1 MLSSPARASLEGA
14 PWGASLDSLRKT
26 FPGGR
31 VSSGEADEVIYAVER
46 HLYEHRAKVSMTVA
60 REKGL
65 VSVSVRFFLDNPT
78 AAKANDTPARQES
91 TLDPPSLATRS
102 HVESFDPAKFV
113 AAADVTEPGP
123 VAPEVAQ
130 KALDQLAG
138 QLTRKDGP
146 PLFIKKKGGQWFER
160 DGVVFLAI
168 VDDILTLGYRPD
180 EPVTRA
186 LRIGYSDTRWGQSLA
201 SARKLYPNG
210 YVNPMQNGDTVY
222 SVVRTIAGFENA
234 VVRFTFAPGKALSS
248 VTVFFPKVGTSYDL
262 VKDEFVPMNDTEK
275 VRAFSQVRSQLISKY
290 GNPTLDEPD
299 AASWGTGEVF
309 LTVVE
314 GGVGIAYTRPGPRT
328 SSGL

>member
-1 MLSSPARASLEGA
+1 MSQHVLAVVLGLPLLLSSPARASLEGA

-31 VSSGEADEVIYAVER
+31 VSAGEADEVIYAAER
-46 HLYEHRAKVSMTVA
+46 RLYEHRAKVSMTVA
-60 REKGL
+60 RGKGL
-65 VSVSVRFFLDNPT
+65 VSVSVRLFLDDPT
-78 AAKANDTPARQES
+78 ATDA
-91 TLDPPSLATRS
+91 
-102 HVESFDPAKFV
+102 
-113 AAADVTEPGP
+113 TEPGP
-123 VAPEVAQ
+123 VAPDVAQ
-130 KALDQLAG
+130 QALDQLAA
-138 QLTRKDGP
+138 QLTIKDGP
-146 PLFIKKKGGQWFER
+146 PLVIKNKVGQWLER

-168 VDDILTLGYRPD
+168 VDGIVTLGYRPD

-186 LRIGYSDTRWGQSLA
+186 LRIGYSDTRWGQSLT
-201 SARKLYPNG
+201 SVRKLYPNG

-234 VVRFTFAPGKALSS
+234 VVRFTFAPGKALSG
-248 VTVFFPKVGTSYDL
+248 VTIFFPKVGTSYDL

-290 GNPTLDEPD
+290 GNPTLDEPE

-309 LTVVE
+309 LPVIAGDT